1 MTSECPGA
9 FCGEGVNLG
18 LDGSGV
24 DAFFLPNEKLLP
36 PARNDNVCGSGIGG
50 IGIFRDSM
58 GFGRGFSSKGASVE
72 EGRVDDEL
80 NRAEDEELSF
90 WPPLEA
96 ELFVPPLP
104 LKIISRFGLQF
115 GCTDIPIT
123 QDWTRPAVDKDVIV
137 QMRSSAQRAALTHSL
152 QSIPAIE
159 GLTTWPLKDTE

>member
-18 LDGSGV
+18 LDGNEGV
-24 DAFFLPNEKLLP
+24 AFFLPNEKLLP
-36 PARNDNVCGSGIGG
+36 AARNDNVCGSGIGG

-58 GFGRGFSSKGASVE
+58 GFGGGFSSKGVSVE
-72 EGRVDDEL
+72 EGRVDEEL

-104 LKIISRFGLQF
+104 LKSVSTFRFQF
-115 GCTDIPIT
+115 EFPDVPIN
-123 QDWTRPAVDKDVIV
+123 QVRARPAVDKDIII
-137 QMRSSAQRAALTHSL
+137 QMRPCTQRAALTHSL
-152 QSIPAIE
+152 QGTPAIE
-159 GLTTWPLKDTE
+159 GSTAWTFKDAK